1 MICISII
8 CYNKSVCGN
17 AVATVATTATAA
29 AATTIKVKYILIKP
43 L

>member
-17 AVATVATTATAA
+17 AATAATTATAA